1 MGDEIMSW
9 EEFISYKGCECGNG
23 KVKVINRMDDWNRSE
38 YSEIILCEEC
48 KEKDRQEK
56 EYEKKRKIKFEEQKK
71 EIIDYFNKNY
81 LDTWVNYFKDI
92 KTKKGVW
99 GIVYNAEIEI
109 CSLSTL
115 YNHWKMFS
123 YTTTD
128 YVSKLVGINTI
139 DKIMLILDIEDNK
152 LNNMLK
158 QPLEYYNEMKRKSF
172 NEAYSSMRKR
182 E

>member
-1 MGDEIMSW
+1 MSW
-9 EEFISYKGCECGNG
+9 EEVISYKNCECGKG

-38 YSEIILCEEC
+38 PSEIILCEKC

-56 EYEKKRKIKFEEQKK
+56 EYEKKRKIKFDEQK
-71 EIIDYFNKNY
+71 EEVLDYFNKNY
-81 LDTWVNYFKDI
+81 LDTWVKYFKDI

-99 GIVYNAEIEI
+99 EIVHKAGIEI

-115 YNHWKMFS
+115 YSHWKMFS

-128 YVSKLVGINTI
+128 YVSRLVRIDTV
-139 DKIMLILDIEDNK
+139 DKIMSTLDIEDNK
-152 LNNMLK
+152 LKNMLK

-172 NEAYSSMRKR
+172 NEAYLSMRKKI
-182 E
+182 